1 MHDFCIFLEKF
12 LNIFFFCLVS
22 VLRELTDFFIH
33 SCFAFAKNKNAPK
46 AQNFL

>member
-1 MHDFCIFLEKF
+1 MHDFCIFLENFKKISF
-12 LNIFFFCLVS
+12 LFFEA
-22 VLRELTDFFIH
+22 LRELTDFFIH